1 MMMLK
6 PYGPLFKNNL
16 VFNPDLR
23 KTTTVKCFSKT
34 RKGGMKISEYLTLM
48 EKKKI
53 DNLQLVGY
61 PMDLRSFI
69 SHVIAG
75 LDDDYTPIVCV
86 IRNRDMTWSE
96 IQFEL
101 LSYEQR
107 MDRLQA
113 MKNNQISPLQS
124 IVSAGKHCSSYDSSS
139 NDQYQTNQNSGS
151 YYNYGRKKS
160 ILSLYVKRETNMSNL
175 YKIWP
180 LCCHV

>member
-1 MMMLK
+1 M
-6 PYGPLFKNNL
+6 
-16 VFNPDLR
+16 
-23 KTTTVKCFSKT
+23 
-34 RKGGMKISEYLTLM
+34 SEYLTLM
-48 EKKKI
+48 KKKI

-139 NDQYQTNQNSGS
+139 NDHYQTNQNSGS
-151 YYNYGRKKS
+151 YYNVWEEEVDTLPICQERNQHVKFVQNMATL
-160 ILSLYVKRETNMSNL
+160 LSFVGFDMLKVMLPTTPTRATQR
-175 YKIWP
+175 
-180 LCCHV
+180 